1 MQVDN
6 SLFEFNDNMDITLKT
21 LRSDIDMSAFI
32 NDEGMYN
39 WAKRT
44 KEEFYTTHPKES
56 AHIEWINM
64 LYDRIV

>member
-1 MQVDN
+1 VPID
-6 SLFEFNDNMDITLKT
+6 DTLKT
-21 LRSDIDMSAFI
+21 LFLDFDMSKFI
-32 NDEGMYN
+32 DKEGMFT

-44 KEEFYTTHPKES
+44 NQEFYTTHPKES